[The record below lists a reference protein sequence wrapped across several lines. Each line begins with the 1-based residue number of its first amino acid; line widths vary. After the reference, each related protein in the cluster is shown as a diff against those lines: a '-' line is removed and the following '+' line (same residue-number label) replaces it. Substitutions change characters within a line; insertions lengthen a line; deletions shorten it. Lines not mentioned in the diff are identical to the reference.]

1 MALADL
7 PPPSYE
13 DAISHSINTRL
24 PITHHDSL
32 VLDGHTIYPAA
43 PPSQFLYQ
51 ISSPPRQGLS
61 STHAVAIQKW
71 RFRLPDP
78 LGQNGSDNDN
88 DNDGMLLKS
97 RLQHIYDIC
106 EQHRGLRPAV
116 IRLDGRAAHRQCYRE
131 VILQGGHTG
140 WTTCAA
146 TEGWFRADV
155 ALRERFKADARI
167 SWRSRDG
174 VLVAVETR
182 AGRRGGGL
190 LPRLDIRAVLKEKDL
205 DLLVACWVAR
215 VWKEAQ
221 GEVRVSLGWKEFKR
235 LAGRTSLRKGD
246 SNPASTSTLTSTL
259 TSISTLTLA
268 ERAGVADACACG

>member
-51 ISSPPRQGLS
+51 ISSPPRQGLP
-61 STHAVAIQKW
+61 STYAIQKW

-78 LGQNGSDNDN
+78 LGQDDS

-97 RLQHIYDIC
+97 RLQHIYDVC

-116 IRLDGRAAHRQCYRE
+116 RLDGRAAHRQCYRE
-131 VILQGGHTG
+131 VVLQGGHTG

-155 ALRERFKADARI
+155 ALRDRFKADARI

-182 AGRRGGGL
+182 AGRRGGRL

-221 GEVRVSLGWKEFKR
+221 GEARASLVWKELKR

-246 SNPASTSTLTSTL
+246 SNPTSTSTSTS
-259 TSISTLTLA
+259 TLA

>member
-51 ISSPPRQGLS
+51 ISSPPRQGLP
-61 STHAVAIQKW
+61 STYAIQKW

-78 LGQNGSDNDN
+78 LGQDDS

-97 RLQHIYDIC
+97 RLQHIYDVC

-116 IRLDGRAAHRQCYRE
+116 RLDGRAAHRQCYRE
-131 VILQGGHTG
+131 VVLQGGHTG

-155 ALRERFKADARI
+155 ALRERFKADAHI

-182 AGRRGGGL
+182 AGCRGGRL

-221 GEVRVSLGWKEFKR
+221 GEARASLVWKEYARMSTVRNLSDVNSSETPRESTTGTGLPHHDDDRPGTKPRPDVFSSY
-235 LAGRTSLRKGD
+235 TSF
-246 SNPASTSTLTSTL
+246 
-259 TSISTLTLA
+259 
-268 ERAGVADACACG
+268 

>member
-51 ISSPPRQGLS
+51 ISSPPRQGLP
-61 STHAVAIQKW
+61 STHAIQKW

-78 LGQNGSDNDN
+78 LGQDDDSDN
-88 DNDGMLLKS
+88 NDGMLLKS
-97 RLQHIYDIC
+97 RLQHIYDVC

-116 IRLDGRAAHRQCYRE
+116 RLNGRAAHRQCYRE

-182 AGRRGGGL
+182 AGCRGGRL

-221 GEVRVSLGWKEFKR
+221 GGVRVSLGWKEFKR
-235 LAGRTSLRKGD
+235 LAGRTSLRKGHSD
-246 SNPASTSTLTSTL
+246 LTSTSTSTSTLTSTL
-259 TSISTLTLA
+259 TSTSTST
-268 ERAGVADACACG
+268 ERVGVADACACG